1 MLAPWL
7 KEWVPR
13 FEAEV
18 VRAGLDEDPAHDLS
32 HIRRVVNIALK
43 LAISEGADPA
53 VVLPAAFLHDIV
65 NVPKNDPRRKEASRL
80 AAEAAVKFL
89 REHDYPSQYLD
100 NIRGAIESHSY
111 SAGIPIKTIE
121 GACVQDADR
130 LDALGAIGVVRCFTV
145 GTAIKRRFYDM
156 ADPFAQAREL
166 DDLKFTLDH
175 FYVKLYKIADT
186 LATKAG
192 RLEGYRRLE
201 FMREFMKNFERE
213 ILVENFLA

>member
-1 MLAPWL
+1 M
-7 KEWVPR
+7 
-13 FEAEV
+13 

-43 LAISEGADPA
+43 LAFSENADAA

-80 AAEAAVKFL
+80 AGEAAIHFL
-89 REHDYPSQYLD
+89 KNKDYPSQYLVK
-100 NIRGAIESHSY
+100 IRDAIESHSY
-111 SAGIPIKTIE
+111 SAGITPKSIE
-121 GACVQDADR
+121 AECVQDADR

-156 ADPFAQAREL
+156 ADPWAKDREL

-175 FYVKLYKIADT
+175 FYVKLYKIAET
-186 LATKAG
+186 LRTKAG

-201 FMREFMKNFERE
+201 FMREFEQNFERE
-213 ILVENFLA
+213 IMVENYLA